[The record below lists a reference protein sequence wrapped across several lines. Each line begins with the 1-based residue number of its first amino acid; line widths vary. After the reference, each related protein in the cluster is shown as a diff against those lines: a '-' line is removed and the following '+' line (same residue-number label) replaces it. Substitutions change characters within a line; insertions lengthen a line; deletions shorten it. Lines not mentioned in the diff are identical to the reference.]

1 MNDINVLKNNGVD
14 LDSSLEFLGDMEMY
28 DETLNEFL
36 NSISEKVNNLKS
48 YKEAN
53 DMPNYAI
60 CVHSLKSDARYLGFV
75 NLGNMAYQHE
85 MESKA
90 ANAEFVNTHFA
101 ELINEV
107 ARTINIA
114 KAYLVNNPAPA
125 SSTAP
130 VAPATPAVPATPVAP
145 VAQTA
150 PAAPAKDAIL
160 VVDDSDMVRNFIS
173 KIFKNEFDCLLAS
186 DGQKAIEILSA
197 DNNIKG
203 VLLDLNMPKVNGF
216 EVLDFLKNN
225 NLFVKYPVSIIT
237 GADDKETIT
246 RAFTYQIIDM
256 LQKPFNEKDV
266 KRIIERTLNYGRR

>member
-114 KAYLVNNPAPA
+114 KAYLVNNPASTSSAAPA
-125 SSTAP
+125 S
-130 VAPATPAVPATPVAP
+130 PATPAAP
-145 VAQTA
+145 VAQTT

-173 KIFKNEFDCLLAS
+173 KIFNNEFDCLLAS
-186 DGQKAIEILSA
+186 DGQKAIEILST

-216 EVLDFLKNN
+216 EVLDYLRNN
-225 NLFVKYPVSIIT
+225 NLFMKYPVSIIT
-237 GADDKETIT
+237 GADDKDTIT
-246 RAFTYQIIDM
+246 KAFQYPIIDM
-256 LQKPFNEKDV
+256 LQKPFN
-266 KRIIERTLNYGRR
+266 KRF